1 MKENKKNLSLILM
14 SVGMA
19 LILAF
24 SIVVNVLA
32 LGQFDNILTQFF
44 RKSPDSLAG
53 DTLGADV
60 DYYESDFGS
69 AAELYAYEEEVV
81 AEIAQEGVTLLKNDG
96 VLPLAEGTTLSL
108 FSHSSVDL
116 VSGGSG
122 SGSGSFELTKNL
134 REGLE
139 HAGLK
144 VNDRLWNFYSVGAG
158 SGEDYTR
165 GVGSINYGR
174 GLDWNI
180 NEVPLS
186 VITADSGVVS
196 SFDQYSTAAFV
207 LTRTGG
213 EGNDLARGM
222 DDYVDTEKDLN
233 AGKHPDAEGDFSLFY
248 HLQDG
253 KAGMFPVHYATSA
266 DFVLTYVFR
275 RL

>member
-122 SGSGSFELTKNL
+122 SGSGSFELTAKL
-134 REGLE
+134 KEGLE
-139 HAGLK
+139 GAGLK
-144 VNDRLWNFYSVGAG
+144 VNESLWNFYESGAG
-158 SGEDYTR
+158 SSYTR
-165 GVGSINYGR
+165 GIGVINYGS
-174 GLDWNI
+174 GADWRI
-180 NEVPLS
+180 NECPLS
-186 VITADSGVVS
+186 VIKIGRAHV
-196 SFDQYSTAAFV
+196 
-207 LTRTGG
+207 
-213 EGNDLARGM
+213 
-222 DDYVDTEKDLN
+222 
-233 AGKHPDAEGDFSLFY
+233 
-248 HLQDG
+248 
-253 KAGMFPVHYATSA
+253 
-266 DFVLTYVFR
+266 
-275 RL
+275 